1 MSQAA
6 TVMIAVLAALGAACS
21 FGVGVALQHRQV
33 QRERG
38 RGPLRLLTQ
47 LARRRL
53 WLAGIGLAVAAY
65 GLQAVAL
72 AFGPL
77 ALVAPIVATDLLFAL
92 PIAAMWERCPMR
104 GLDWAGCAL
113 VGASVAVFVI
123 CSPQSAGRSD
133 APAGDWL
140 LAFGAVAL
148 IASGATVAAVV
159 GRRATRASLLAIGAG
174 VVFGMTAAVTLSLTR
189 LVRFGDATTVLAH
202 WQPWVLLVLGITGL
216 LLSASAYKAGSL
228 RASLPIMDT
237 GEPVSGV
244 LIGTVVFD
252 ERLATSP
259 GVLILQLAA
268 AGGAVA
274 GIVLVGRSSL
284 ATGPGAQPAAAATG
298 AAQVPSQP
306 SPRLDHMFEY
316 THGTGTTGDLVEHPA
331 PVPTAP
337 SVAAGHRDH

>member
-1 MSQAA
+1 MSHAA
-6 TVMIAVLAALGAACS
+6 AAEIAVLAALGAACS

-38 RGPLRLLTQ
+38 RGPLRLLGQ

-92 PIAAMWERCPMR
+92 PVAAIWERRPMR
-104 GLDWAGCAL
+104 LPDWAGCAL

-123 CSPQSAGRSD
+123 CSPQSPGRSD
-133 APAGDWL
+133 AAAEDWL

-148 IASGATVAAVV
+148 ISVAAVAAAAA

-174 VVFGMTAAVTLSLTR
+174 VIFGMTAAVTLSLTR
-189 LVRFGDATTVLAH
+189 IVRFGDAAAILAH
-202 WQPWVLLVLGITGL
+202 WQPWALLGLGITGL
-216 LLSASAYKAGSL
+216 ALSASAYKAGAL

-237 GEPVSGV
+237 VEPVSAV
-244 LIGTVVFD
+244 LIGTVVFG
-252 ERLATSP
+252 ERLATAP
-259 GVLILQLAA
+259 AVLVLQIAA
-268 AGGAVA
+268 AASAVA
-274 GIVLVGRSSL
+274 GIVLLGRSPL
-284 ATGPGAQPAAAATG
+284 AAGPAGQPHARPPAWVQ
-298 AAQVPSQP
+298 AQVPAQ
-306 SPRLDHMFEY
+306 
-316 THGTGTTGDLVEHPA
+316 A
-331 PVPTAP
+331 PVSSRPASASRDP
-337 SVAAGHRDH
+337 SFPRARSHV